1 MRLSRFGAAGAAGAL
16 PILIAAG
23 VAAPAAHASSVDAT
37 GDSAAA
43 SPAQGQVTVVQ
54 AMPGSAVGVS
64 IDGRSVQK
72 GASAGSVL
80 GPYSLSPGAHQVT
93 FSDVRGT
100 SVSEQVQV
108 QSGANRDVVLH
119 LPQSVNGSPE
129 VNTYRTPGRSIGP
142 QKSRVL
148 VAHTAN
154 VGAADV
160 AFDGTVVFDN
170 VVNGQ
175 YAEADVPSG
184 THEVQLFPAG
194 KDSDGNSVLGPL
206 SMALPASTVTMS
218 YAYGNPQDKTM
229 KVVSHTAQL
238 SSSGTAAPQRIHT
251 GSAGLASA
259 VPVAFGV
266 PGAQPGVA
274 GWTVWLSWLLA
285 LPTLAL
291 LGLSMLRRTRGANG
305 QDWAFASLSGNRLSR
320 R

>member
-1 MRLSRFGAAGAAGAL
+1 MRLKMAGAAGAL

-23 VAAPAAHASSVDAT
+23 VAAPAAYASSVDAT
-37 GDSAAA
+37 GGSSAPQA
-43 SPAQGQVTVVQ
+43 SSAQGQVTVVQ

-80 GPYSLSPGAHQVT
+80 GPYSLAPGAHKVT
-93 FSDVRGT
+93 FSGVRGT
-100 SVSEQVQV
+100 SVTEEVEV
-108 QSGANRDVVLH
+108 AAGANRDVVLH
-119 LPQSVNGSPE
+119 LPQAVDGTPE
-129 VNTYRTPGRSIGP
+129 VNTYRTPSRTIGP

-160 AFDGTVVFDN
+160 AFDGTVVFNN

-175 YAEADVPSG
+175 FAAADVPSG

-194 KDSDGNSVLGPL
+194 KDNSSSAVLGPL

-238 SSSGTAAPQRIHT
+238 TSSGTAAPQRIHT

-266 PGAQPGVA
+266 PGAQQGVA
-274 GWTVWLSWLLA
+274 AWTVWLSWLLA

-291 LGLSMLRRTRGANG
+291 LGLSMLRRTRG
-305 QDWAFASLSGNRLSR
+305 QDGPFAIVGGTLLSR